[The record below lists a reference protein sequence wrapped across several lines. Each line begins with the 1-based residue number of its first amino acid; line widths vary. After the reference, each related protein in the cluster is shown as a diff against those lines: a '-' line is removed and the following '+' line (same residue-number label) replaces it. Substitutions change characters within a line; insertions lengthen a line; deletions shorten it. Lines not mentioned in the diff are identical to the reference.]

1 MELTIGDFLLK
12 LVTIV
17 GQIYEPLIQ
26 IAGTRIPA
34 EVQTSHL
41 YRHPHSIRAARSLV
55 SSGQFVHCEVCQEP
69 TCPVNVLYARLF
81 ASVYFFVRNINGLT
95 GEQFGVGSVSK
106 RKKKLIYD
114 S

>member
-26 IAGTRIPA
+26 IAGTRLPA

-55 SSGQFVHCEVCQEP
+55 SSGQFVHCEVCQES

-106 RKKKLIYD
+106 RKKN
-114 S
+114 